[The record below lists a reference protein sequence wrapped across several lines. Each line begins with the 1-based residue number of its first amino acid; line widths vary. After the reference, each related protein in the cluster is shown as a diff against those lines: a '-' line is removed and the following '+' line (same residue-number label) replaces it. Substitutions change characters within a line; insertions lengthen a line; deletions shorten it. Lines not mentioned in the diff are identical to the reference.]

1 MKRTLLLTLAAVLL
15 LPVLV
20 LASGPAQPAAAPP
33 CAELASP
40 LATPA
45 PAADEAVSLSPLD
58 GALAM
63 SGPGCCQSLR
73 QQCAAMCNNKGG
85 IAEFNCF
92 AESCTASC
100 FCNVFP

>member
-15 LPVLV
+15 LPVLA
-20 LASGPAQPAAAPP
+20 LASGPAQPAAAPS

-45 PAADEAVSLSPLD
+45 PPAADGAVSLSPLD

-63 SGPGCCQSLR
+63 SPDCCQSLH
-73 QQCAAMCNNKGG
+73 QQCAAMCRNKGG
-85 IAEFNCF
+85 ISEFNCF
-92 AESCTASC
+92 PESCTASC